1 MQESRNF
8 VITDE
13 TLRAA
18 AEEVAMAMLNNI
30 PKETHSFSARFEK
43 KMQRLLRRAKHPVFY
58 QVMRYAAVIVLAVT
72 VLFGAV
78 FAVSPTV
85 RAAVIGW
92 VQSVFHEFYKYTSE
106 ETTPPD
112 VEYEYY
118 LPESFDDYSLLTAV
132 DEENGKTFVYIN
144 ANGEILQFSYLRGS
158 DEESYFIETEGYTV
172 YRDKVREYSATIFIS
187 KTTEREN
194 LIVWQDYDKN
204 VLFTI
209 SAFADK
215 DKLLD
220 IAEEIKIIESN

>member
-1 MQESRNF
+1 M
-8 VITDE
+8 ITDE

-118 LPESFDDYSLLTAV
+118 LPESFDDYSLLTTI
-132 DEENGKTFVYIN
+132 DEINGKTYIY
-144 ANGEILQFSYLRGS
+144 ASTTGMMLQFSYAYGGKTSMYLNT
-158 DEESYFIETEGYTV
+158 ESTDIYKGTV
-172 YRDKVREYSATIFIS
+172 SGKPADIYIS
-187 KTTEREN
+187 KNDMETN
-194 LIVWQDYDKN
+194 AIVWQEPSNN
-204 VLFTI
+204 VLLILF
-209 SAFADK
+209 AFADQEE
-215 DKLLD
+215 LPQL
-220 IAEEIKIIESN
+220 AEKVQKREKE

>member
-1 MQESRNF
+1 M
-8 VITDE
+8 ITDE
-13 TLRAA
+13 TLQVA

-30 PKETHSFSARFEK
+30 PKETHSFSAMFEK

-92 VQSVFHEFYKYTSE
+92 VQSVFHEFYKYSSE

-118 LPESFDDYSLLTAV
+118 LPESFDDYSLLTTI
-132 DEENGKTFVYIN
+132 DEIDGKTYIY
-144 ANGEILQFSYLRGS
+144 ASTTGMMLQFSYVYGGKTSMYVNS
-158 DEESYFIETEGYTV
+158 DNMERFGTV
-172 YRDKVREYSATIFIS
+172 VGELAADVYIS
-187 KTTEREN
+187 KTGTETN
-194 LIVWQDYDKN
+194 VIVWQDPSND
-204 VLFTI
+204 VLLVL

-215 DKLLD
+215 EELPQL
-220 IAEEIKIIESN
+220 AEKVQKREKE

>member
-1 MQESRNF
+1 M
-8 VITDE
+8 ITDE
-13 TLRAA
+13 TLQVA

-30 PKETHSFSARFEK
+30 PEETYSFSARFEK

-92 VQSVFHEFYKYTSE
+92 VQSVFHEFYKYSSE

-118 LPESFDDYSLLTAV
+118 LPESFDDYSLLTTL
-132 DEENGKTFVYIN
+132 DDQNGKTYVYTNKQGQIM
-144 ANGEILQFSYLRGS
+144 QFSYSHASNGENLYVNAEDYEVFADLVGNNPA
-158 DEESYFIETEGYTV
+158 DIY
-172 YRDKVREYSATIFIS
+172 IS
-187 KTTEREN
+187 KTDEREN
-194 LIVWQDYDKN
+194 VIIWQDNSQN

-209 SAFADK
+209 SGFVNHEE
-215 DKLLD
+215 LLE
-220 IAEEIKIIESN
+220 IAKRVEKISK

>member
-1 MQESRNF
+1 MQEGRNI
-8 VITDE
+8 VITDDM
-13 TLRAA
+13 LQVA
-18 AEEVAMAMLNNI
+18 AEEVAMAMLRSI
-30 PKETHSFSARFEK
+30 PEEPHSFSARFEK

-92 VQSVFHEFYKYTSE
+92 VQSVFHEFYKYSSE

-118 LPESFDDYSLLTAV
+118 LPESFDDYSLLTTI
-132 DEENGKTFVYIN
+132 DEIDGKTYIY
-144 ANGEILQFSYLRGS
+144 ASTTGMMLQFSYVYGGKTSMYVNS
-158 DEESYFIETEGYTV
+158 DNMERFGTV
-172 YRDKVREYSATIFIS
+172 VGELAADVYIS
-187 KTTEREN
+187 KTGTETN
-194 LIVWQDYDKN
+194 VIVWQDPSNDALL
-204 VLFTI
+204 VL

-215 DKLLD
+215 EELPQL
-220 IAEEIKIIESN
+220 AEKVQKREKE

>member
-1 MQESRNF
+1 M
-8 VITDE
+8 ITDE
-13 TLRAA
+13 TLQVA

-92 VQSVFHEFYKYTSE
+92 VQSVFHEFYKYSSE

-118 LPESFDDYSLLTAV
+118 LPESFEDYSLLTAV

>member
-1 MQESRNF
+1 M
-8 VITDE
+8 ITDE
-13 TLRAA
+13 TLQVA

-92 VQSVFHEFYKYTSE
+92 VQSVFHEFYKYTTE

-118 LPESFDDYSLLTAV
+118 LPESFDDYSLLTTI
-132 DEENGKTFVYIN
+132 DEIDGKTYIY
-144 ANGEILQFSYLRGS
+144 ASTTGMMLQFSYVYGGKTSMYVNS
-158 DEESYFIETEGYTV
+158 DNMERFGTV
-172 YRDKVREYSATIFIS
+172 VGELAADVYIS
-187 KTTEREN
+187 KTGTETN
-194 LIVWQDYDKN
+194 VIVWQDPSND
-204 VLFTI
+204 VLLVL

-215 DKLLD
+215 EELPQL
-220 IAEEIKIIESN
+220 AEKAQKREKE

>member
-1 MQESRNF
+1 M
-8 VITDE
+8 ITDE
-13 TLRAA
+13 TLQVA

-30 PKETHSFSARFEK
+30 PEETYSFSARFEK

-58 QVMRYAAVIVLAVT
+58 QVMRYAAAIVLAVT

-92 VQSVFHEFYKYTSE
+92 VQSVFHEFYKYSSE

-118 LPESFDDYSLLTAV
+118 LPESFDDYSLLTTL
-132 DEENGKTFVYIN
+132 DDQNGKTYVYTNKQGQIM
-144 ANGEILQFSYLRGS
+144 QFSYSHASNGENLYVNAEDYEVFADLVGNNPA
-158 DEESYFIETEGYTV
+158 DIY
-172 YRDKVREYSATIFIS
+172 IS
-187 KTTEREN
+187 KTDEREN
-194 LIVWQDYDKN
+194 VIIWQDNSQN

-209 SAFADK
+209 SGFVNHEE
-215 DKLLD
+215 LLE
-220 IAEEIKIIESN
+220 IAKRVEKISK

>member
-1 MQESRNF
+1 M
-8 VITDE
+8 ITDE
-13 TLRAA
+13 TLQVA

-30 PKETHSFSARFEK
+30 PEETYSFSARFEK

-92 VQSVFHEFYKYTSE
+92 VQSVFHEFYKYTTE

-118 LPESFDDYSLLTAV
+118 LPESFDDYSLLTTI
-132 DEENGKTFVYIN
+132 DEIDGKTYIY
-144 ANGEILQFSYLRGS
+144 ASTTGMMLQFSYVYGGKTSMYVNS
-158 DEESYFIETEGYTV
+158 DNMERFGTV
-172 YRDKVREYSATIFIS
+172 VGELAADVYIS
-187 KTTEREN
+187 KTGTETN
-194 LIVWQDYDKN
+194 VIVWQDPSND
-204 VLFTI
+204 VLLVL

-215 DKLLD
+215 EELPQL
-220 IAEEIKIIESN
+220 AEKVQKREKE

>member
-1 MQESRNF
+1 M
-8 VITDE
+8 ITDE
-13 TLRAA
+13 TLQVA

-30 PKETHSFSARFEK
+30 PEETYSFSARFEK

-58 QVMRYAAVIVLAVT
+58 QVMRYAAVIGLAVT

-92 VQSVFHEFYKYTSE
+92 VQSVFHEFYKYSSE

-118 LPESFDDYSLLTAV
+118 LPESFDDYSLLTTL
-132 DEENGKTFVYIN
+132 DDQNGKTYVYTNKQGQIM
-144 ANGEILQFSYLRGS
+144 QFSYSHASNGENLYVNAEDYEVFADLVGNNPA
-158 DEESYFIETEGYTV
+158 DIY
-172 YRDKVREYSATIFIS
+172 IS
-187 KTTEREN
+187 KTDEREN
-194 LIVWQDYDKN
+194 VIIWQDNSQN

-209 SAFADK
+209 SGFVNHEE
-215 DKLLD
+215 LLE
-220 IAEEIKIIESN
+220 IAKRVEKISK

>member
-13 TLRAA
+13 TLQVA

-30 PKETHSFSARFEK
+30 PEETYSFSARFEK

-92 VQSVFHEFYKYTSE
+92 VQSVFHEFYKYSSE

-204 VLFTI
+204 VLFTCVCQLET
-209 SAFADK
+209 A
-215 DKLLD
+215 
-220 IAEEIKIIESN
+220 

>member
-13 TLRAA
+13 TLQVA
-18 AEEVAMAMLNNI
+18 AEEVAMAMLNII

-92 VQSVFHEFYKYTSE
+92 VQSVFYEFFEYAPQ
-106 ETTPPD
+106 ETVPPD

-118 LPESFDDYSLLTAV
+118 LPDSFDDYSLMTTI
-132 DEENGKTFVYIN
+132 DEQEGKTYIFMSKQ
-144 ANGEILQFSYLRGS
+144 GKLLRFTYTYSGDTSMYLN
-158 DEESYFIETEGYTV
+158 TENTDAHEGTV
-172 YRDKVREYSATIFIS
+172 GAQSADIYIS
-187 KTTEREN
+187 KTGMETN
-194 LIVWQDYDKN
+194 AIVWQDSSNN
-204 VLFTI
+204 VLLI
-209 SAFADK
+209 LSAFADQNE
-215 DKLLD
+215 LPQL
-220 IAEEIKIIESN
+220 AEKVQKREKQ

>member
-13 TLRAA
+13 TLQVA

-30 PKETHSFSARFEK
+30 PKETHSFSAMFEK

-92 VQSVFHEFYKYTSE
+92 VQSVFHEFYKYSSE

-118 LPESFDDYSLLTAV
+118 LPESFDDYSLLTTI
-132 DEENGKTFVYIN
+132 DEIDGKTYIY
-144 ANGEILQFSYLRGS
+144 ASTTGMMLQFSYVYGGKTSMYVNS
-158 DEESYFIETEGYTV
+158 DNMERFGTV
-172 YRDKVREYSATIFIS
+172 VGELAADVYIS
-187 KTTEREN
+187 KTGTETN
-194 LIVWQDYDKN
+194 VIVWQDPSND
-204 VLFTI
+204 VLLVL

-215 DKLLD
+215 EELPQL
-220 IAEEIKIIESN
+220 AEKVQKREKE

>member
-1 MQESRNF
+1 M
-8 VITDE
+8 ITDE

-118 LPESFDDYSLLTAV
+118 LPESFEDYSLLTAV

-215 DKLLD
+215 DKLLG
-220 IAEEIKIIESN
+220 IAEKIKIIESN

>member
-1 MQESRNF
+1 M
-8 VITDE
+8 ITDE
-13 TLRAA
+13 TLQVA

-30 PKETHSFSARFEK
+30 PEETYSFSARFEK
-43 KMQRLLRRAKHPVFY
+43 KMQQLLRRAKHPVFY

-92 VQSVFHEFYKYTSE
+92 VQSVFHEFYKYSSE

-118 LPESFDDYSLLTAV
+118 LPESFDDYSLLTTL
-132 DEENGKTFVYIN
+132 DDQNGKTYVYTNKQGQIM
-144 ANGEILQFSYLRGS
+144 QFSYSHASNGENLYVNAEDYEVFADLVGNNPA
-158 DEESYFIETEGYTV
+158 DIY
-172 YRDKVREYSATIFIS
+172 IS
-187 KTTEREN
+187 KTDEREN
-194 LIVWQDYDKN
+194 VIIWQDNSQN

-209 SAFADK
+209 SGFVNHEE
-215 DKLLD
+215 LLE
-220 IAEEIKIIESN
+220 IAKRVEKISK

>member
-1 MQESRNF
+1 M
-8 VITDE
+8 ITDE
-13 TLRAA
+13 TLQVA
-18 AEEVAMAMLNNI
+18 AEEVAMAMLNII

-92 VQSVFHEFYKYTSE
+92 VQSVFHEFYKYSSE

-118 LPESFDDYSLLTAV
+118 LPESFDDYTLLTEIN
-132 DEENGKTFVYIN
+132 DESGKTYIYMS
-144 ANGEILQFSYLRGS
+144 ALGELLRFTYSYSG
-158 DEESYFIETEGYTV
+158 ES
-172 YRDKVREYSATIFIS
+172 SIFIDTENNDIYKGLVGEHPADIYIS
-187 KTTEREN
+187 KNMEEAN
-194 LIVWQDYDKN
+194 VVVWQDPGNN
-204 VLFTI
+204 VLLVL

-215 DKLLD
+215 
-220 IAEEIKIIESN
+220 EELPQLAQKVQKREKE

>member
-1 MQESRNF
+1 M
-8 VITDE
+8 ITNE
-13 TLRAA
+13 TLQVA

-118 LPESFDDYSLLTAV
+118 LPESFDDYTLLTEIN
-132 DEENGKTFVYIN
+132 DESGKTYIYMS
-144 ANGEILQFSYLRGS
+144 AQGKLLQFTFTYSGKSSIYVDTENNDMCEGLVGEQPADIYIS
-158 DEESYFIETEGYTV
+158 KSETEANV
-172 YRDKVREYSATIFIS
+172 
-187 KTTEREN
+187 
-194 LIVWQDYDKN
+194 IVWQDPENN
-204 VLFTI
+204 VLFVL
-209 SAFADK
+209 SAFANK
-215 DKLLD
+215 DELPDL
-220 IAEEIKIIESN
+220 AEKVQKREKE

>member
-1 MQESRNF
+1 M
-8 VITDE
+8 ITDE
-13 TLRAA
+13 TLQVA

-30 PKETHSFSARFEK
+30 PEETYSFSARFEK

-118 LPESFDDYSLLTAV
+118 LPESFDDYSLLTTL
-132 DEENGKTFVYIN
+132 DDQNGKTYVYTNKQGQIM
-144 ANGEILQFSYLRGS
+144 QFSYSHASNGENLYVNAEDYEVFADLVGNNPA
-158 DEESYFIETEGYTV
+158 DIY
-172 YRDKVREYSATIFIS
+172 IS
-187 KTTEREN
+187 KTDEREN
-194 LIVWQDYDKN
+194 VIIWQDNSQN

-209 SAFADK
+209 SGFVNHEE
-215 DKLLD
+215 LLE
-220 IAEEIKIIESN
+220 IAKRVEKISK

>member
-13 TLRAA
+13 TLQVA

-72 VLFGAV
+72 GQFSAV
-78 FAVSPTV
+78 FAVGPTV

-92 VQSVFHEFYKYTSE
+92 LQSVFHEFYKYTTE

-118 LPESFDDYSLLTAV
+118 LPESFDDYSLLTTI
-132 DEENGKTFVYIN
+132 DEIDGKTYIY
-144 ANGEILQFSYLRGS
+144 ASTTGMMLQFSYVYGGKTSMYVNS
-158 DEESYFIETEGYTV
+158 DNMERFGTV
-172 YRDKVREYSATIFIS
+172 VGELAADVYIS
-187 KTTEREN
+187 KTGTETN
-194 LIVWQDYDKN
+194 VIVWQDPSND
-204 VLFTI
+204 VLLVL

-215 DKLLD
+215 EELPQL
-220 IAEEIKIIESN
+220 AEKAQKREKE

>member
-1 MQESRNF
+1 M
-8 VITDE
+8 ITDE
-13 TLRAA
+13 TLQVA

-92 VQSVFHEFYKYTSE
+92 VQSVFHEFYKYSSE

-118 LPESFDDYSLLTAV
+118 LPESFDDYSLLTTL
-132 DEENGKTFVYIN
+132 DDQNGKTYVYTNKQGQIM
-144 ANGEILQFSYLRGS
+144 QFSYSHASNGENLYVNAEDYEVFADLVGNNPA
-158 DEESYFIETEGYTV
+158 DIY
-172 YRDKVREYSATIFIS
+172 IS
-187 KTTEREN
+187 KTDEREN
-194 LIVWQDYDKN
+194 VIIWQDNSQN

-209 SAFADK
+209 SGFVNHEE
-215 DKLLD
+215 LLE
-220 IAEEIKIIESN
+220 IAKRVEKISK

>member
-1 MQESRNF
+1 M
-8 VITDE
+8 ITDE
-13 TLRAA
+13 TLQVA

-30 PKETHSFSARFEK
+30 PEETYSFSARFEK

-92 VQSVFHEFYKYTSE
+92 VQSVFHEFYKYSSE

-118 LPESFDDYSLLTAV
+118 LPESFDDYSLLTTL
-132 DEENGKTFVYIN
+132 DDQNGKTYVYTNKQGQIM
-144 ANGEILQFSYLRGS
+144 QFSYSHASNGENLYVNAEDYEVFADLVGNNPA
-158 DEESYFIETEGYTV
+158 DIY
-172 YRDKVREYSATIFIS
+172 IS
-187 KTTEREN
+187 KTDEREN
-194 LIVWQDYDKN
+194 VIIWQDNSQN
-204 VLFTI
+204 V
-209 SAFADK
+209 
-215 DKLLD
+215 
-220 IAEEIKIIESN
+220 

>member
-13 TLRAA
+13 TLQVA

-30 PKETHSFSARFEK
+30 PEETYSFSARFEK

-92 VQSVFHEFYKYTSE
+92 VQSVFHEFYKYSSE

-118 LPESFDDYSLLTAV
+118 LPESFDDYSLLTTL
-132 DEENGKTFVYIN
+132 DDQNGKTYVYTNKQGQIM
-144 ANGEILQFSYLRGS
+144 QFSYSHASNGENLYVNAEDYEVFADLVGNNPA
-158 DEESYFIETEGYTV
+158 DIY
-172 YRDKVREYSATIFIS
+172 IS
-187 KTTEREN
+187 KTDEREN
-194 LIVWQDYDKN
+194 VIIWQDNSQN

-209 SAFADK
+209 SGFVNHEE
-215 DKLLD
+215 LLE
-220 IAEEIKIIESN
+220 IAKRVEKISK

>member
-1 MQESRNF
+1 M
-8 VITDE
+8 ITDE
-13 TLRAA
+13 TLQVA

-30 PKETHSFSARFEK
+30 PEETYSFSARFEK

-85 RAAVIGW
+85 RAAVVGW
-92 VQSVFHEFYKYTSE
+92 VQSVFCEFYKYSSE

-172 YRDKVREYSATIFIS
+172 SRDKVREYSAIIFIS

>member
-1 MQESRNF
+1 M
-8 VITDE
+8 ITDE
-13 TLRAA
+13 TLQVA

-43 KMQRLLRRAKHPVFY
+43 KMQQLLRRAKHPVFY

-118 LPESFDDYSLLTAV
+118 LPESFDDYSLLTTL
-132 DEENGKTFVYIN
+132 DDQNGKTYVYTNKQGQIM
-144 ANGEILQFSYLRGS
+144 QFSYSHASNGENLYVNAEDYEVFADLVGNNPA
-158 DEESYFIETEGYTV
+158 DFY
-172 YRDKVREYSATIFIS
+172 IS
-187 KTTEREN
+187 KTDEREN
-194 LIVWQDYDKN
+194 VIIWQDNSQN

-209 SAFADK
+209 SGFVNHEE
-215 DKLLD
+215 LLE
-220 IAEEIKIIESN
+220 IAKRVEKISK

>member
-1 MQESRNF
+1 M
-8 VITDE
+8 ITDE

>member
-1 MQESRNF
+1 M
-8 VITDE
+8 ITDE

-92 VQSVFHEFYKYTSE
+92 VQSVFHEFYKYSSE

-118 LPESFDDYSLLTAV
+118 LPESFDDYSLLTTI
-132 DEENGKTFVYIN
+132 DEIDGKTYIY
-144 ANGEILQFSYLRGS
+144 ASTTGMMLQFSYVYGGKTSMYVNS
-158 DEESYFIETEGYTV
+158 DNMERFGTV
-172 YRDKVREYSATIFIS
+172 IGELAADVYIS
-187 KTTEREN
+187 KTGTETN
-194 LIVWQDYDKN
+194 VIVWQDPSND
-204 VLFTI
+204 VLLVL

-215 DKLLD
+215 EELPQL
-220 IAEEIKIIESN
+220 AEKVQKREKE

>member
-92 VQSVFHEFYKYTSE
+92 VQSVFHEFYKYSSE

-118 LPESFDDYSLLTAV
+118 LPESFDDYSLLTTI
-132 DEENGKTFVYIN
+132 DEIDGKTYIY
-144 ANGEILQFSYLRGS
+144 ASTTGMMLQFSYVYGGKTSMYVNS
-158 DEESYFIETEGYTV
+158 DNMERFGTV
-172 YRDKVREYSATIFIS
+172 IGELAADVYIS
-187 KTTEREN
+187 KTGTETN
-194 LIVWQDYDKN
+194 VIVWQDPSND
-204 VLFTI
+204 VLLVL

-215 DKLLD
+215 EELPQL
-220 IAEEIKIIESN
+220 AEKVQKREKE

>member
-1 MQESRNF
+1 M
-8 VITDE
+8 ITDE
-13 TLRAA
+13 TLQVA

-30 PKETHSFSARFEK
+30 PEETYSFSARFEK

-85 RAAVIGW
+85 RAAVVGW
-92 VQSVFHEFYKYTSE
+92 VQSVFCEFYKYSSE

-172 YRDKVREYSATIFIS
+172 YRDKVREYSAIIFIS

>member
-92 VQSVFHEFYKYTSE
+92 VQSVFHEFYKYSSE

-158 DEESYFIETEGYTV
+158 NKESIYLEISNYDVYTDELGN
-172 YRDKVREYSATIFIS
+172 YSADIYIAKNAYES
-187 KTTEREN
+187 N
-194 LIVWQDYDKN
+194 VIVWHSYEEN
-204 VLFTI
+204 TLFAI

-215 DKLLD
+215 EDLLL
-220 IAEEIKIIESN
+220 IADSVNKTKKD

>member
-1 MQESRNF
+1 M
-8 VITDE
+8 ITDE

-118 LPESFDDYSLLTAV
+118 LPESFDDYSLLTTI
-132 DEENGKTFVYIN
+132 DEIDGKTYIY
-144 ANGEILQFSYLRGS
+144 ASTTGMMLQFSYVYGGKTSMYVNS
-158 DEESYFIETEGYTV
+158 DNMERFGTV
-172 YRDKVREYSATIFIS
+172 VGELAADVYIS
-187 KTTEREN
+187 KTGTETN
-194 LIVWQDYDKN
+194 VIVWQDPSND
-204 VLFTI
+204 VLLVL

-215 DKLLD
+215 EELPQL
-220 IAEEIKIIESN
+220 AEKVQKREKE

>member
-1 MQESRNF
+1 M
-8 VITDE
+8 ITDE

-30 PKETHSFSARFEK
+30 SKETHSFSARFEK

-92 VQSVFHEFYKYTSE
+92 VQSVFHEFFEYAPQ
-106 ETTPPD
+106 ETVTPD

-118 LPESFDDYSLLTAV
+118 LPDSFDDYSLMTTIDEQEGETYIFV
-132 DEENGKTFVYIN
+132 DKQGNILRFTYTYSGDTGMFVDTENNDVYKGIV
-144 ANGEILQFSYLRGS
+144 GS
-158 DEESYFIETEGYTV
+158 LPADIC
-172 YRDKVREYSATIFIS
+172 IS
-187 KTTEREN
+187 KNTADAN
-194 LIVWQDYDKN
+194 VIVWQDPESK
-204 VLFTI
+204 VLLVI
-209 SAFADK
+209 SAYADK
-215 DKLLD
+215 DEMVK
-220 IAEEIKIIESN
+220 IAEKVEKREKE

>member
-1 MQESRNF
+1 M
-8 VITDE
+8 ITDE
-13 TLRAA
+13 TLQVA

-30 PKETHSFSARFEK
+30 PEETYSFSARFEK

-92 VQSVFHEFYKYTSE
+92 VQSVFHEFYKYSSE

-118 LPESFDDYSLLTAV
+118 LPESFDDYSLLTTL
-132 DEENGKTFVYIN
+132 DDQNGKTYVYTNKQGQIM
-144 ANGEILQFSYLRGS
+144 QFSYSHASNGENLYVNAEDYEVFADLVGNNPA
-158 DEESYFIETEGYTV
+158 DIY
-172 YRDKVREYSATIFIS
+172 IS
-187 KTTEREN
+187 KTDEREN
-194 LIVWQDYDKN
+194 VIIWQDNSQN

-209 SAFADK
+209 SGFLNHEE
-215 DKLLD
+215 LLE
-220 IAEEIKIIESN
+220 IAKRVEKISK

>member
-13 TLRAA
+13 TLQVA

-92 VQSVFHEFYKYTSE
+92 VQSVFHEFYKYSSE

-118 LPESFDDYSLLTAV
+118 LPESFDDYSLLTTL
-132 DEENGKTFVYIN
+132 DDQNGKTYVYTNKQGQIM
-144 ANGEILQFSYLRGS
+144 QFSYSHASNGENLYVNAEDYEVFADLVGNNPA
-158 DEESYFIETEGYTV
+158 DIY
-172 YRDKVREYSATIFIS
+172 IS
-187 KTTEREN
+187 KTDEREN
-194 LIVWQDYDKN
+194 VIIWQDNSQN

-209 SAFADK
+209 SGFVNHEE
-215 DKLLD
+215 LLE
-220 IAEEIKIIESN
+220 IAKRVEKISK

>member
-1 MQESRNF
+1 M
-8 VITDE
+8 ITDE
-13 TLRAA
+13 TLQVA

-30 PKETHSFSARFEK
+30 PEETYSFSARFEK

-92 VQSVFHEFYKYTSE
+92 VQSVFHEFYKYSSE

-118 LPESFDDYSLLTAV
+118 LPESFDDYILLTEIN
-132 DEENGKTFVYIN
+132 DESGKTYIYMS
-144 ANGEILQFSYLRGS
+144 ALGELLRFTYSYSG
-158 DEESYFIETEGYTV
+158 ES
-172 YRDKVREYSATIFIS
+172 SIFIDTENNDIYKGLVGEYPADIYIS
-187 KTTEREN
+187 KNMEEAN
-194 LIVWQDYDKN
+194 VVVWQDPGNN
-204 VLFTI
+204 VLLVL

-215 DKLLD
+215 
-220 IAEEIKIIESN
+220 EELPQLAQKVQKREKE

>member
-1 MQESRNF
+1 M
-8 VITDE
+8 ITDE
-13 TLRAA
+13 TLQVA

-30 PKETHSFSARFEK
+30 PEETYSFSARFEK

-92 VQSVFHEFYKYTSE
+92 VQSVFHEFYKYSSE

-204 VLFTI
+204 VLFTCVCQLE
-209 SAFADK
+209 SA
-215 DKLLD
+215 
-220 IAEEIKIIESN
+220 

>member
-13 TLRAA
+13 TLQVA

-92 VQSVFHEFYKYTSE
+92 VQSVFHEFYKYTTE

-118 LPESFDDYSLLTAV
+118 LPESFDDYSLLTTI
-132 DEENGKTFVYIN
+132 DEIDGKTYIY
-144 ANGEILQFSYLRGS
+144 ASTTGMMLQFSYVYGGKTSMYVNS
-158 DEESYFIETEGYTV
+158 DNMERFGTV
-172 YRDKVREYSATIFIS
+172 VGELAADVYIS
-187 KTTEREN
+187 KTGTETN
-194 LIVWQDYDKN
+194 VIVWQDPSND
-204 VLFTI
+204 VLLVL

-215 DKLLD
+215 EELPQL
-220 IAEEIKIIESN
+220 AEKAQKREKE

>member
-1 MQESRNF
+1 M
-8 VITDE
+8 ITNE
-13 TLRAA
+13 TLQVA

-92 VQSVFHEFYKYTSE
+92 VQSVFHEFYKYSSE

-118 LPESFDDYSLLTAV
+118 LPESFDDYTLLTEIN
-132 DEENGKTFVYIN
+132 DEAGKTYIYLN
-144 ANGEILQFSYLRGS
+144 EQGSILQFSYAYNSSVDMLVRAENY
-158 DEESYFIETEGYTV
+158 DICEGVVGKIKADIY
-172 YRDKVREYSATIFIS
+172 IS
-187 KTTEREN
+187 KTGLETN
-194 LIVWQDYDKN
+194 VIVWQDPDNKA
-204 VLFTI
+204 LLTL

-215 DKLLD
+215 DVLSQLAQKVQKT
-220 IAEEIKIIESN
+220 EKE